1 MYEVGDYIVYGRNGV
16 CEVVEIG
23 ALDLSGIDENKVY
36 YTLQPVYSK
45 SSTVYTPVDNDKIIM
60 RRILSKNEAKGLIDE
75 IPEIELLWIEND
87 KQREYQ
93 YKQAMNKYDCRE
105 WVKIIKTLYV
115 RKQERMA
122 QKKPITNTDEKYLHA
137 AEDYLYGEL
146 SIPLGIPKDEMEDFI
161 TARLELLR
169 VGTEEE

>member
-1 MYEVGDYIVYGRNGV
+1 MYEIGDYIVYGRNGV
-16 CEVVEIG
+16 CKVVDIG
-23 ALDLSGIDENKVY
+23 SLDLSGIDQKKVF

-60 RRILSKNEAKGLIDE
+60 RRILTKGEAKNLIDE

-87 KQREYQ
+87 KLREQQ
-93 YKQAMNKYDCRE
+93 YKEAMNKYDCRE

-122 QKKPITNTDEKYLHA
+122 QKKPITNTDEKYLQA

-146 SIPLGIPKDEMEDFI
+146 SIPLGIPKEEMEEFI
-161 TARLELLR
+161 SAKIEPMILDAD
-169 VGTEEE
+169 TE